1 MAHTI
6 YENFVLE
13 NKIEDLLT
21 TGIDMNAYMTADY
34 SLSENAGMKKVINV
48 YTASGN
54 VEDLA
59 MGQGN
64 TADIE
69 VAFTPVEYEVG
80 VTQGRFPYYD
90 EQEMTDPMVVE
101 TGLKGLADKMTNDL
115 TAKAIAAMGETNL
128 EIDVDWSFDSIVDA
142 IAKMDSES
150 EDGLFLM
157 VAPAQKAVLRKNLGQ
172 DLKYAEGF
180 ARTGYIG
187 SVCGVPVIVSK
198 AVPAGTG
205 FLATKDAVTC
215 FVKKG
220 TEIEQDRDIDTRKNI
235 IVARKVMLV
244 ALTNGTKCVKLNTQ
258 A

>member
-6 YENFVLE
+6 YQNFVLE

-34 SLSENAGMKKVINV
+34 SLTENAGMKKVINT

-59 MGQGN
+59 MGVGN
-64 TADIE
+64 SGDIE
-69 VAFTPVEYEVG
+69 VAFTPKEYTVG

-115 TAKAIAAMGETNL
+115 TAKAIKAMGETELTIAVN
-128 EIDVDWSFDSIVDA
+128 WTFDSIVDA
-142 IAKMDSES
+142 IAKMNTES
-150 EDGLFLM
+150 EDGLFMLIN
-157 VAPAQKAVLRKNLGQ
+157 PAQKATIRKNLGQ
-172 DLKYAEGF
+172 DLKYSEGF

-198 AVPAGTG
+198 AVKAGEG
-205 FLATKDAVTC
+205 YLATKDAVTC

-220 TEIEQDRDIDTRKNI
+220 TEIEQERDADTRKNSI
-235 IVARKVMLV
+235 FARKVMLV
-244 ALTNGTKCVKLNTQ
+244 ALTDGTKCVKLTTQ